1 MSALSIKSV
10 HLGNILGAPNVQP
23 AARGRNMYVKDGPR
37 FAVMPVLWR
46 VAKANGYVSAADVVH
61 GRYGSRALP

>member
-1 MSALSIKSV
+1 MFNLF
-10 HLGNILGAPNVQP
+10 
-23 AARGRNMYVKDGPR
+23 ARGRNMYVKDGPR